1 MPGAAGDGVDSG
13 LNSFGMGMGSGA
25 GFDSIFGGEACICAF
40 QPPSCQILRILGS
53 VVILGSSGCTRKSG

>member
-25 GFDSIFGGEACICAF
+25 GFDSIFGGGGVY
-40 QPPSCQILRILGS
+40 LRFS
-53 VVILGSSGCTRKSG
+53 AA